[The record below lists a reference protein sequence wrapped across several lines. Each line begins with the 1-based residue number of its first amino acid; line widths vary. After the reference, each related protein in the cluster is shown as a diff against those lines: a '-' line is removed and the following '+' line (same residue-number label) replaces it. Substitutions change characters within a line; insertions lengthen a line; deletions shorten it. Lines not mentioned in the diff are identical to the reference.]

1 MDLRIFSLLKVLFF
15 CDETQVVTIDFL
27 YISINQL
34 NFSHISQT
42 HQRNPYFSSTKPIY
56 ETHISQTH
64 QRNPYFSNSSAKLL
78 VTDNASPSLALV
90 MLRLPLPIHPS
101 RWFRRRRRFSS
112 RSQCFSSPAM
122 LQLPIAMIQTLVTPR
137 SRCFSSR
144 SQRFSS
150 QLWRFRRRWRP
161 DRDDS
166 NAGDALITTLQLL
179 IAGDDSSFSDA
190 SGDASSFGNTSGQF
204 HNLAV
209 LFFFFLF
216 SFFFFF
222 WLIWWFYWGEG
233 IGCKWVDFTVFSWW
247 IFIGVYW

>member
-34 NFSHISQT
+34 KFSHISQT
-42 HQRNPYFSSTKPIY
+42 HQRNPYFSSMKPIY
-56 ETHISQTH
+56 KTHISQTH

-78 VTDNASPSLALV
+78 VIGNTSPSLALV
-90 MLRLPLPIHPS
+90 TLRLPLPIHPS
-101 RWFRRRRRFSS
+101 RRFRRQRRFSS

-150 QLWRFRRRWRP
+150 QL
-161 DRDDS
+161 
-166 NAGDALITTLQLL
+166 
-179 IAGDDSSFSDA
+179 
-190 SGDASSFGNTSGQF
+190 
-204 HNLAV
+204 
-209 LFFFFLF
+209 
-216 SFFFFF
+216 
-222 WLIWWFYWGEG
+222 
-233 IGCKWVDFTVFSWW
+233 
-247 IFIGVYW
+247 